1 MIEIIN
7 AQELHKVFIQG
18 ANEINV
24 LNGISF
30 TVFKDEVL
38 AIVGPS
44 GAGKST
50 LLYILGLL
58 SKQTKGRL
66 ILKDRDINLLN
77 EKELSAL
84 RNKTIGF
91 IFQFHYLLSDF
102 TALENILLPA
112 LVNGKNSEE
121 VKDDAMNLL
130 SAVGLKNRMNH
141 RSGELSGGEQQR
153 VAIARAL
160 INNPELILADEPTG
174 DLDVMQAQI
183 VWELLFNLTKEKKST
198 LIVVTHN
205 EELAKSSTRVLHIY
219 DGKI

>member
-1 MIEIIN
+1 MTEIIN
-7 AQELHKVFIQG
+7 AQELHKVFIRG

-77 EKELSAL
+77 EKELAAL
-84 RNKTIGF
+84 RNRTIGF

-102 TALENILLPA
+102 TALENVLLPA
-112 LVNGKNSEE
+112 FVNGKNSRGS
-121 VKDDAMNLL
+121 KDDAMNLL

-141 RSGELSGGEQQR
+141 RPGELSGGEQQR

-174 DLDVMQAQI
+174 DLDVTQAQI
-183 VWELLFNLTKEKKST
+183 VWELLCNLTKEKKST

>member
-1 MIEIIN
+1 MTEIVN
-7 AQELHKVFIQG
+7 AQELHKEFIQG
-18 ANEINV
+18 TQKINV

-44 GAGKST
+44 GTGKST

-84 RNKTIGF
+84 RNRTIGF

-102 TALENILLPA
+102 TALENVLLPA
-112 LVNGKNSEE
+112 FVNGKNSEE
-121 VKDDAMNLL
+121 VKDDAMKLL

-141 RSGELSGGEQQR
+141 RPGELSGGEQQR

-183 VWELLFNLTKEKKST
+183 VWELLCNLTKEKKST
-198 LIVVTHN
+198 LIIVTHN
-205 EELAKSSTRVLHIY
+205 EELAKSSTRVLHI
-219 DGKI
+219 